1 MFGKPFLHMKWYHDT
16 FLLHVHSSLKMCRG
30 TTSFPPQLVEIV
42 FESVP
47 GGAENIFILEILPQR
62 CVKELEE
69 VPTSPTVGS
78 GRWANS
84 ITLGALATLLVG
96 IVQRSLQRHVKLLA

>member
-1 MFGKPFLHMKWYHDT
+1 MSQDSKSYQL
-16 FLLHVHSSLKMCRG
+16 
-30 TTSFPPQLVEIV
+30 QLVEIV

-69 VPTSPTVGS
+69 APTSPTVRS
-78 GRWANS
+78 SRWANS
-84 ITLGALATLLVG
+84 ITLGALATQLFG
-96 IVQRSLQRHVKLLA
+96 IIQRSLRRHVKVSKRLLIRGSDWL

>member
-1 MFGKPFLHMKWYHDT
+1 MSQDSKSYQ
-16 FLLHVHSSLKMCRG
+16 
-30 TTSFPPQLVEIV
+30 PQLVEIV

-69 VPTSPTVGS
+69 VPTSPTVRS

-84 ITLGALATLLVG
+84 ITLGALATLLFG
-96 IVQRSLQRHVKLLA
+96 IIQRSLRRHVKLLNDYFPEALIGSNVPNSGNT